1 MTEMTPVLRRAAR
14 RRPGE
19 PAVKNHRLE
28 LPPELPQDIVVSL
41 RCRKNMIL

>member
-1 MTEMTPVLRRAAR
+1 MAEMSPLHRRAAR

-19 PAVKNHRLE
+19 PGLE

-41 RCRKNMIL
+41 HCRKNAIL